1 MRLSL
6 LTRNGWLGGRII
18 RFRLFWLGWRFI
30 SFSFQVSLYLPS
42 FLPLCVGGLG
52 LERTCFAPANELGV
66 GPLGLIGLLSCR
78 EGVMWMLWML
88 LVPLGLVLVTWME
101 IWPGD
106 VLCGLLQNENGIW
119 SLQIV
124 HDSVVSSLKLVL
136 LK

>member
-6 LTRNGWLGGRII
+6 LTRNGWLGRRII

-30 SFSFQVSLYLPS
+30 SFFFQVSLYLPS

-66 GPLGLIGLLSCR
+66 GPLGLIGLLSWC
-78 EGVMWMLWML
+78 EGVRWML

-101 IWPGD
+101 IWPGN
-106 VLCGLLQNENGIW
+106 VLCGLLRNQN
-119 SLQIV
+119 
-124 HDSVVSSLKLVL
+124 
-136 LK
+136 